1 MINSVK
7 QFLQTSKDLIN
18 QLKFK
23 ELYFYAK
30 QYFSFP
36 GEMSELWQTLKSIK
50 APLSYSNILP
60 GYTTYEDL
68 NDAYIGSKDLDNLNS
83 QFKVDLPDM
92 TFHEILK
99 VVREL
104 YPASLNK
111 TRVLMLLEKDDIPC
125 SQVELR
131 IASPY
136 AGDNNYCKIQISYVQ
151 EGQEINQVIT
161 LETISKSELNWIPG
175 LCIAYKYYEI
185 EQQMYGNE
193 QDILEV
199 LKEIREGK
207 L

>member
-36 GEMSELWQTLKSIK
+36 GEMSEFWQTLKSIK

-83 QFKVDLPDM
+83 QFKVDLPNM

-125 SQVELR
+125 YQVELR

-136 AGDNNYCKIQISYVQ
+136 AGDNNYCKLQISYIQ
-151 EGQEINQVIT
+151 EGQGINQVIA
-161 LETISKSELNWIPG
+161 LEAISKSKLNWIPG
-175 LCIAYKYYEI
+175 LCIAYKDYELDRQL
-185 EQQMYGNE
+185 EGNKI
-193 QDILEV
+193 DILDT
-199 LKEIREGK
+199 LDDIREGK